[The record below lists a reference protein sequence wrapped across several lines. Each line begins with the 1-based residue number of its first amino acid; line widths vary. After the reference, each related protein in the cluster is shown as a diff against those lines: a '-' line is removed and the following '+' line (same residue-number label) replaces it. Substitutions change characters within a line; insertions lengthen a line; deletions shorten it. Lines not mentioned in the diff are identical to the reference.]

1 MQGTIKIY
9 FFMCMFLFSSSVFAN
24 TESETENVVNDMLVM
39 NKAKLRILNKQL
51 GRVNTSTLDVGD
63 SYQLDNLKITVY
75 ACYKSKEYDTPE
87 NTIFL
92 TVKYIDTQYEQ
103 NNSDNEI
110 TMFSGWMFSSSPSL
124 SAMEHPVYDI
134 WLLSC
139 EK

>member
-24 TESETENVVNDMLVM
+24 TESETGDVVNDMLVM

-75 ACYKSKEYDTPE
+75 ACYKSKE
-87 NTIFL
+87 
-92 TVKYIDTQYEQ
+92 
-103 NNSDNEI
+103 
-110 TMFSGWMFSSSPSL
+110 
-124 SAMEHPVYDI
+124 
-134 WLLSC
+134 
-139 EK
+139 